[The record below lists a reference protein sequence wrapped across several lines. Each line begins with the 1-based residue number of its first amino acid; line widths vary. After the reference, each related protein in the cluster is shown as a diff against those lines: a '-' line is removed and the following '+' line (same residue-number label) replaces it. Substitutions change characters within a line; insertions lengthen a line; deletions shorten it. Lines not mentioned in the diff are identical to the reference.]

1 MAQRSKAAPQT
12 DMKPTFQV
20 SRSGRVS
27 EPRATRFNSSKAPA
41 TDWSFQSSGPV
52 LRGGSASL
60 RGRLEGSDR
69 MPRLW
74 ALSQGFIEAEAKREY
89 RLEAVLFGVIVA
101 LAAWPIALAL
111 QAAAQLVR

>member
-1 MAQRSKAAPQT
+1 
-12 DMKPTFQV
+12 
-20 SRSGRVS
+20 
-27 EPRATRFNSSKAPA
+27 
-41 TDWSFQSSGPV
+41 
-52 LRGGSASL
+52 
-60 RGRLEGSDR
+60 